1 MNIGVY
7 GMGRFGAFW
16 ARHLAAIGEVYAYNR
31 SEGRQYPDSV
41 RHATLEELV
50 ACDVIVLCVAIS
62 AFKDVVGTLASV
74 VRPGT
79 LVMDTCSVKK
89 YPAAVMESLLPAS
102 VSIIATHPMFG
113 PDSGKDGI
121 AGLPM
126 VYCPIRCDEALSAS
140 WKAKFESMQLNV
152 LEMDCDRHDKE
163 AAYSQGVTHFV
174 GRVLDELQLNPTEL
188 STLGYKN
195 LMSIVEQ
202 TCNDPIQLFY
212 DLQRFNPYAHAMH
225 TELKRALDAVISA
238 LDQQD
243 SSGWKRS

>member
-1 MNIGVY
+1 
-7 GMGRFGAFW
+7 
-16 ARHLAAIGEVYAYNR
+16 
-31 SEGRQYPDSV
+31 
-41 RHATLEELV
+41 
-50 ACDVIVLCVAIS
+50 
-62 AFKDVVGTLASV
+62 
-74 VRPGT
+74 
-79 LVMDTCSVKK
+79 
-89 YPAAVMESLLPAS
+89 
-102 VSIIATHPMFG
+102 
-113 PDSGKDGI
+113 
-121 AGLPM
+121 
-126 VYCPIRCDEALSAS
+126 ALSAS

-174 GRVLDELQLNPTEL
+174 GRVLDELHLNPTEL